1 MFARFSHEAIP
12 HRWPSNAPH
21 AHVGVVYAIAPRRA
35 GALLHTNR
43 MLTVHNVTMDF
54 PKAFEMAPNLWLG
67 LAGLATD
74 VMTVRQKME
83 FRKQMYEL
91 TENRKMKTQVRSF
104 IMKRP

>member
-1 MFARFSHEAIP
+1 
-12 HRWPSNAPH
+12 
-21 AHVGVVYAIAPRRA
+21 
-35 GALLHTNR
+35 
-43 MLTVHNVTMDF
+43 MDF